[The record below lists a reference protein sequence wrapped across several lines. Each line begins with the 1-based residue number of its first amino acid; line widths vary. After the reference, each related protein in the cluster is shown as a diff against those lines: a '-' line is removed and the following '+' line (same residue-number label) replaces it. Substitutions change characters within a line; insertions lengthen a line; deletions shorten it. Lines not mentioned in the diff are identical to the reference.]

1 MLENQMKDRIVEELK
16 KAKEAGQI
24 TTERV
29 HDIVREA
36 VSAAVAETDGSYKE
50 LRPVVKEAVAAAV
63 EGLTEAGVDPEQ
75 TVEGAIAGAI
85 AGACN
90 SGDQAVEAT
99 REEIRQLEI
108 RLENE
113 KARLAQSLREGLEGV
128 QEAGAALSEDVRKRV
143 EDTVA
148 NVKLNSTEL
157 LGLTRQTVK
166 EAVKQA
172 IESGKDVKE
181 TVTLIAGDATEKA
194 LKEGR
199 FTADRVKQITEKVL
213 SGAVEAAEETGK
225 EVKDVAAGAF
235 EGAQKGI
242 MSAIKSVENRTESFL
257 GEDLFQ
263 TKEEPVFIDDLF
275 IEITRKVAMRSGEK
289 AMKKLNDLADQ
300 AGKTT
305 SVLRE
310 KAHSAAETVAERLK
324 QTGKDT
330 LKVTAEA
337 AGKAAGAMAE
347 EAKELGKRSVSVAK
361 AAIGSMW
368 QGTRDAFKKD

>member
-1 MLENQMKDRIVEELK
+1 MSENKLKEQVIEELK
-16 KAKEAGQI
+16 KTKEAGQL
-24 TTERV
+24 TTEKV
-29 HDIVREA
+29 HDVVREA
-36 VSAAVAETDGSYKE
+36 VSAAVSETDGSYKE

-63 EGLTEAGVDPEQ
+63 EGLTEAGVDPKQ

-108 RLENE
+108 RLEDE
-113 KARLAQSLREGLEGV
+113 TARLAQSLREGLEGV
-128 QEAGAALSEDVRKRV
+128 QEAGVALSEDARKHV

-148 NVKLNSTEL
+148 NVILNSTEL

-166 EAVKQA
+166 EAVKQT

-181 TVTLIAGDATEKA
+181 IVTRIASDATEKA

-199 FTADRVKQITEKVL
+199 FTADRVKQIAEKVL

-225 EVKDVAAGAF
+225 EAKDVAAGAF

-242 MSAIKSVENRTESFL
+242 MSAIESVENRTKSFL
-257 GEDLFQ
+257 GEDPAR
-263 TKEEPVFIDDLF
+263 TKEDPVFIDDLF
-275 IEITRKVAMRSGEK
+275 IETTRKVARRSGEK
-289 AMKKLNDLADQ
+289 AMKILNDLADQ

-305 SVLRE
+305 L
-310 KAHSAAETVAERLK
+310 SAAETVAERLK

-330 LKVTAEA
+330 VKVTAEA
-337 AGKAAGAMAE
+337 AGKAADVMAE
-347 EAKELGKRSVSVAK
+347 EAKELGKRSVAVAK

-368 QGTRDAFKKD
+368 QGTRDAFKKGDKGD